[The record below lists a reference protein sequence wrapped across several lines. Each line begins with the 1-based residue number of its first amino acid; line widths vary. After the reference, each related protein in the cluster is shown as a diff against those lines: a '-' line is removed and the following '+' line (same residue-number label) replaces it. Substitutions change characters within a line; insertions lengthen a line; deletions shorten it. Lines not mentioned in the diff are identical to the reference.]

1 MTAWLG
7 SFCLALA
14 FCSALLSV
22 GAWARTA
29 TTGRARGIGRWS
41 AGTCLA
47 ATAGAVA
54 ALEYAL
60 LTHDFSVGFVAEN
73 GSRATPVYYTVTS
86 LWAAHDGSLLLWV
99 LILSGY
105 LAVVAFR
112 RTGDA
117 VLHAWAVS
125 VLSVVAVFFLGLA
138 LFTGGVFDTVSPV
151 PSDGPGPTPLL
162 QDHPAMGVHPPLLYA
177 GLVGMAVPFAF
188 AVAGLI
194 SGQVG
199 RGWLEAVRG
208 YSRFAWTALT
218 AGIVM
223 GAWWSYA
230 VLGWG
235 GYWAWDPVEN
245 SSLMPWLVATALI
258 HSSMVQRRRRALPV
272 WNLSLAVTAFLLA
285 CLGTFLT
292 RSGVI
297 TSVHSFA
304 DSGVGPVLLG
314 FLVALAAGVLVLVLL
329 RADRLGVPR
338 PAGAPLSRGTAL
350 LVNNLLLVALA
361 ATVLVGTLT
370 PLLVESATGTKLSV
384 GPPYYNRIAVPLC
397 LLLLVMMAVGP
408 VLSWRRDR
416 ADRLVRRLAVP
427 VVAAAVTLAGT
438 WLAGLRSLPA
448 AVTFG
453 LAALVLTSTVV
464 ETGAEVRHARSDR
477 RPRSTLAWVR
487 RNRVRLAGRLVHLG
501 VVVVAVGIAAS
512 SAFTS
517 ATEQTLQRGEQ
528 TTFSGVRATLQS
540 VGRHRDARE
549 MQTSASLRL
558 ERGDGDVSVV
568 HPSLRFFPSHDTTVA
583 SPAVVSSVGG
593 DVYVTLLSV
602 DQAGDS
608 ATLRLAVNP
617 MVGWI
622 WAGGAVMVL
631 GSVLAVRRRRG
642 PSRDDGEVRPV
653 EAGPEEERELVEVGA
668 P

>member
-1 MTAWLG
+1 MTALLG

-14 FCSALLSV
+14 FCSALLGV
-22 GAWARTA
+22 GAWAHA
-29 TTGRARGIGRWS
+29 AVTGRPSGTGRWS
-41 AGTCLA
+41 AAACLA
-47 ATAGAVA
+47 ATAGSVGT
-54 ALEYAL
+54 LEYAL

-112 RTGDA
+112 RTGDTA
-117 VLHAWAVS
+117 LHGWAVS
-125 VLSVVAVFFLGLA
+125 VLSAVAVFFLGLA
-138 LFTGGVFDTVSPV
+138 LFTGDVFDTVSPV
-151 PSDGPGPTPLL
+151 PADGPGPTPLL

-188 AVAGLI
+188 AVAGLVT
-194 SGQVG
+194 GQVG

-208 YSRFAWTALT
+208 YTRFAWTALT

-272 WNLSLAVTAFLLA
+272 WNLSLAVSAFLLA

-304 DSGVGPVLLG
+304 DSGVGPILLG

-329 RADRLGVPR
+329 RSDRLGAPR

-350 LVNNLLLVALA
+350 LLNNVLLVALA
-361 ATVLVGTLT
+361 VTVLVGTLA
-370 PLLVESATGTKLSV
+370 PVLVESATGTRLSV
-384 GPPYYNRIAVPLC
+384 GPPYYNRVAVPLC

-408 VLSWRRDR
+408 VLSWRGDR
-416 ADRLVRRLAVP
+416 VERLVRRLAVP
-427 VVAAAVTLAGT
+427 VVLAAATLVVT
-438 WLAGLRSLPA
+438 WLLDSRSLA
-448 AVTFG
+448 ASVTFA
-453 LAALVLTSTVV
+453 LAALVVTSMLV
-464 ETGAEVRHARSDR
+464 ETGSEVVHARR
-477 RPRSTLAWVR
+477 ERGAWAWVR
-487 RNRVRLAGRLVHLG
+487 RNRRRLSGRVVHLG
-501 VVVVAVGIAAS
+501 LVVVAVGVAAS
-512 SAFTS
+512 SAYTT
-517 ATEQTLQRGEQ
+517 ATEATLEQ
-528 TTFSGVRATLQS
+528 GGRTTFSGVHATLVS
-540 VGRHRDARE
+540 VGRDRDPRE
-549 MQTSASLRL
+549 MRTSARLRL
-558 ERGDGDVSVV
+558 ERGGDLAVV
-568 HPSLRFFPSHDTTVA
+568 TPSLGFFPSHDTTVA
-583 SPAVVSSVGG
+583 SPAVVSSVRG

-602 DQAGDS
+602 DQSGRR

-622 WAGGAVMVL
+622 WAGGALMVL
-631 GSVLAVRRRRG
+631 GSALGVRRRRR
-642 PSRDDGEVRPV
+642 RDAAPAAPEVER
-653 EAGPEEERELVEVGA
+653 EERRELAGVSA
-668 P
+668 S